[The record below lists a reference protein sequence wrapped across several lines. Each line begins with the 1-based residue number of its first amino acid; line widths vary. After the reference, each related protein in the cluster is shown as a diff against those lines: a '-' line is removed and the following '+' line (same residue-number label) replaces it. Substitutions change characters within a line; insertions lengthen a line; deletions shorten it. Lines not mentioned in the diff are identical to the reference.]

1 LIDSSILGRSRSGAR
16 YRQNGHDLDG
26 FPRANLCERQFDSR
40 DAAHLFRLLRLLR
53 DKHTPALGQHDA
65 FRPFFAGAQIAV
77 ARREG
82 IEGVPT
88 VIPVGDFESLEPEG
102 DRLFRFELDLLC
114 RLRGSFDAQLWGAIL
129 MS

>member
-1 LIDSSILGRSRSGAR
+1 MLRIYFAFFGFSAISTRRRSDSM
-16 YRQNGHDLDG
+16 
-26 FPRANLCERQFDSR
+26 
-40 DAAHLFRLLRLLR
+40 
-53 DKHTPALGQHDA
+53 TPFGL
-65 FRPFFAGAQIAV
+65 FAGAQIAV

-114 RLRGSFDAQLWGAIL
+114 RLRGSFDAQLWRRF
-129 MS
+129 